1 MGLLS
6 PEDTWTNL
14 LAYFEGIYKFMNL
27 SLLENIGQ
35 ILLCL
40 VVKSANDLM
49 CIGRCKI
56 DLMPIGPMHALI

>member
-1 MGLLS
+1 
-6 PEDTWTNL
+6 
-14 LAYFEGIYKFMNL
+14 MNL

-56 DLMPIGPMHALI
+56 DLMPIGPMHALIWSKLHTNLCEKS